1 MADLTFDI
9 WQFVRLMDHLETSTG
24 KEGGD
29 ARSLFDAWRDLW
41 ETVDGDLARLHETDF
56 DAYADMM
63 MNQTITIADAS
74 SPQIACAAET
84 LKTIAAAMDKTVTA
98 ERAKPEP
105 DEDLIENLMFES
117 GELRQLR
124 KAMTKL
130 TRGD

>member
-74 SPQIACAAET
+74 SSQVAFVAET
-84 LKTIAAAMDKTVTA
+84 LKTIATIMDEAATA

-105 DEDLIENLMFES
+105 DKDQIENLTFES
-117 GELRQLR
+117 EELRQLR
-124 KAMTKL
+124 KSMTKL
-130 TRGD
+130 TRGA